1 MDLHLKGKVALV
13 TGGSEGIGEGIV
25 LELAKEGVSVA
36 VCARREEPLM
46 KLAKKLDEIGNPYFT
61 VSADC
66 TSQSQMNDV
75 VASIAEKLGKIDI
88 LVNNAGGGASGERKI
103 EDSDEAWLACY
114 DLNVWSTVRTTRAVY
129 PHMKERKSGNVII
142 VSSVGGH
149 SGGMLG
155 VADYNS
161 AKAAQLLLTKS
172 WAHDFAPDKVRVN
185 AICPAFIRTP
195 LWEKLA
201 LAFTPGEGETT
212 ETFFEKTAKE
222 LPVRRMGKPE
232 DVGRVAAFLAS
243 DFAAGFITG
252 GCWDVDGGFTTKI

>member
-1 MDLHLKGKVALV
+1 MDLQLKGKVALV

-25 LELAKEGVSVA
+25 LELAREGASVA
-36 VCARREEPLM
+36 VCARREEPLKALAA
-46 KLAKKLDEIGNPYFT
+46 KLEKIGNPYT
-61 VSADC
+61 TIAADC
-66 TSQSQMNDV
+66 TSQEQMNDAA
-75 VASIAEKLGKIDI
+75 ASIAKTLGKVDI
-88 LVNNAGGGASGERKI
+88 LVNNAGGGASGSRTLDDGDDK
-103 EDSDEAWLACY
+103 WMACY

-129 PHMKERKSGNVII
+129 SHMKERRSGSIII

-172 WAHDFAPDKVRVN
+172 WAHDFAPDRVRVN

-201 LAFTPGEGETT
+201 TAFIPGEGETT
-212 ETFFEKTAKE
+212 DTFFEKTAAE
-222 LPVRRMGKPE
+222 LPVKRMGAPE

-243 DFAAGFITG
+243 DHATGFITG
-252 GCWDVDGGFTTKI
+252 ACWDVDGGFTTRI